1 VEAVNQFDVEAFA
14 DIVAKTGAAWV
25 VFTTTHGKFF
35 FTARR
40 IRWTRCC
47 RVAPAT
53 AILSVKLPMRWKDGI
68 SD

>member
-1 VEAVNQFDVEAFA
+1 VQAVNQFDVDAFA
-14 DIVAKTGAAWV
+14 DMVAKTGAAWV

-35 FTARR
+35 FTARC

-47 RVAPAT
+47 
-53 AILSVKLPMRWKDGI
+53 LSVKLPMRWKDGI

>member
-14 DIVAKTGAAWV
+14 GIVAKTGAAWV
-25 VFTTTHGKFF
+25 VFTTTHGKFS
-35 FTARR
+35 FTASR